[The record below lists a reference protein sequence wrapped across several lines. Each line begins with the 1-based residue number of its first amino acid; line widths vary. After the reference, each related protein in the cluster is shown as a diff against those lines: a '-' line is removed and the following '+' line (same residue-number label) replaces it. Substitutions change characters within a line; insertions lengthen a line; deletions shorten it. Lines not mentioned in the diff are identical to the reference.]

1 MLISPTIKRNDQ
13 PFWGDLD
20 SNCSI
25 LVRLGA
31 GYSILKPGAKCE
43 DDVNIAL
50 NAGAAPGCDSSPASG
65 RFPGLDTRRWLARFS
80 AEFSAQHG
88 DTRLGKT
95 EHFGPLRVQRP
106 FFPEGPTCLHFYL
119 LHPPGGL
126 VGGDQ
131 LSIDLSLSDRAHVLM
146 TTPSA
151 GKVYN
156 NISGIPQGQYV
167 SLEVNDGCILE
178 YLPQEN
184 IVFNGADGQ
193 LTTTVNIQGDGLF
206 VGWEI
211 TCLGRFESEQFFE
224 QGQLTQS
231 LMLLRDGLPL
241 FSDRLQLTAP
251 SALQSSEVG
260 FQGFHVFGTL
270 LINRD
275 VMDQSE
281 QTDDAVLQWQETINQ
296 DARELTVAV
305 TQKPGVFIVRVLGNK
320 AEQVRNSFEQLWA
333 QLRSDVIGKEP
344 CAPRIWRT

>member
-1 MLISPTIKRNDQ
+1 M
-13 PFWGDLD
+13 
-20 SNCSI
+20 
-25 LVRLGA
+25 
-31 GYSILKPGAKCE
+31 
-43 DDVNIAL
+43 NIAL
-50 NAGAAPGCDSSPASG
+50 NPIEKH
-65 RFPGLDTRRWLARFS
+65 PGLDTQRWLARFS
-80 AEFSAQHG
+80 AEFSAQYG

-106 FFPEGPTCLHFYL
+106 FFPEGPECLHFYL

-131 LSIDLSLSDRAHVLM
+131 LSIDLTLQDGAHVLM

-151 GKVYN
+151 GKIYN
-156 NISGIPQGQYV
+156 NISGIAQGQHV
-167 SLEVNDGCILE
+167 SIAIGDGSVLE

-184 IVFNGADGQ
+184 IVFDGADGQ
-193 LTTTVNIQGDGLF
+193 LTTTIDISGNGLF

-224 QGQLTQS
+224 QGQLMQS
-231 LMLLRDGLPL
+231 LMLRRDGMPL
-241 FSDRLQLTAP
+241 FSDRLQFAAP
-251 SALQSSEVG
+251 SPLQIGHAG
-260 FQGFHVFGTL
+260 FQNFHVFGTL

-281 QTDDAVLQWQETINQ
+281 QTDDAVLQWQENINQ

-333 QLRSDVIGKEP
+333 QLRNDVVGKEP